1 MFSIFQNSG
10 RLSGKLTSREILE
23 TQIVEIGPAPR
34 RVKASWML
42 FLQAAI
48 FLLILL
54 IFSWEAY
61 SRIAAHSETKLIAV
75 VFPIMFLLLL
85 AIFSG
90 EFLREWRNNNLLR
103 NGIFVTGRVIAQRR
117 VKQGRGSK
125 SEIVYQFPVGPGKP
139 MTGRGYDATKLYAM
153 GSYVL
158 VCFCPKNISQNV
170 AICSTG
176 WRVYDRSGFVL
187 EP

>member
-1 MFSIFQNSG
+1 MFSIFQNSRG
-10 RLSGKLTSREILE
+10 LSGELTSREILE
-23 TQIVEIGPAPR
+23 TQIIEIGPAPR

-42 FLQAAI
+42 LMEAA
-48 FLLILL
+48 LLLL
-54 IFSWEAY
+54 SSLFFSWEAY
-61 SRIAAHSETKLIAV
+61 SWIAAHSETKLIEV
-75 VFPIMFLLLL
+75 VFSIMFLLLL
-85 AIFSG
+85 TIFSG

-103 NGIFVTGRVIAQRR
+103 NGIFVTGRVIAQRGL
-117 VKQGRGSK
+117 KQGRGSK

-139 MTGRGYDATKLYAM
+139 MTGRGYDATKLYSM